1 MLVAQLA
8 YVLAVQP
15 GSFVQRTLFEPRI
28 VGQNFGGGDEARQR
42 SPVLIILVILI
53 IVVLVVAVAVLRRG
67 RLGHVEVLLAR
78 RLDGL
83 LQ

>member
-28 VGQNFGGGDEARQR
+28 QGQNFGGGDEARQR
-42 SPVLIILVILI
+42 SPVLVIILVIILI
-53 IVVLVVAVAVLRRG
+53 IVVVLAVLGRG
-67 RLGHVEVLLAR
+67 QLGHGEVLLAR